1 MSTSNPFEKLN
12 VKREVEEEEEQEF
25 KEVKG
30 KEKNVPY
37 GIEQKKK
44 KVRPKEQEKAQEEG
58 GEEGF
63 EEVPSKTKKR
73 RPENV
78 EGEEGEES
86 KGHKKRRG
94 VNFNTEEQRDHR
106 LKDKPRR
113 GRQYDRQ
120 SGTGRGKEISKG
132 GAGGRGTWGD
142 NPKYISK
149 NYQDDDYF
157 IDAALKPEK
166 YKERQERR
174 PRREYKKDNEEKEGE
189 EKVEEGETKEEKKE
203 ERKERYKPRPIEI
216 KEEDKLH
223 RPENEMSLDDYLKSK
238 EKPKEEEK
246 EVERIKDGN
255 PLKKTEKKQE
265 EILGTTGAGKKK
277 EKKKKEKKNQK
288 EEINVDFEIGG
299 GNDFRSGDKRRG
311 RGRGGKRGG
320 HFHFKEED
328 FPEFK

>member
-44 KVRPKEQEKAQEEG
+44 KIRPKEVSNEE

-142 NPKYISK
+142 NPKNIAK

-299 GNDFRSGDKRRG
+299 GNDFRGGDKRRG
-311 RGRGGKRGG
+311 RGRGGKGRGG
-320 HFHFKEED
+320 RFHFKEED

>member
-94 VNFNTEEQRDHR
+94 VNFNTQEERDYR
-106 LKDKPRR
+106 LKDKPKR

-120 SGTGRGKEISKG
+120 SGTGRGKEIAKG

-157 IDAALKPEK
+157 IDAALK
-166 YKERQERR
+166 
-174 PRREYKKDNEEKEGE
+174 
-189 EKVEEGETKEEKKE
+189 T
-203 ERKERYKPRPIEI
+203 RKI
-216 KEEDKLH
+216 
-223 RPENEMSLDDYLKSK
+223 
-238 EKPKEEEK
+238 
-246 EVERIKDGN
+246 
-255 PLKKTEKKQE
+255 
-265 EILGTTGAGKKK
+265 
-277 EKKKKEKKNQK
+277 
-288 EEINVDFEIGG
+288 
-299 GNDFRSGDKRRG
+299 
-311 RGRGGKRGG
+311 
-320 HFHFKEED
+320 
-328 FPEFK
+328 